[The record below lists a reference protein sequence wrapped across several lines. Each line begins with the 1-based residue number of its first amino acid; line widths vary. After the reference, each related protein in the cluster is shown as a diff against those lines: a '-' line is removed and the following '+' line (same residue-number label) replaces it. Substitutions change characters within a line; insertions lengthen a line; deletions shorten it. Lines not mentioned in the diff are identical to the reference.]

1 MKGRIELRCFWLLT
15 LVFMGN
21 LALGQVNVKVSGTVT
36 DAKSGETLVGANVL
50 ELGTSNGTVTDINGH
65 YEITLAGEDATLKF
79 SFVGYQPVDI
89 PVNGRTQINVRL
101 QPGSVLEEVVVVGY
115 GTSQTKDL
123 TGSVIAINEED
134 FQKGNVSTP
143 EQLVMGKIAGVKIN
157 TNSGLPGGGSRIR
170 IRGGSSLNAS
180 NDPLIVIDGVP
191 IDNTG
196 IAGSANALNLI
207 NPAEIESITVL
218 KDASAAAIYG
228 SRAANGVILITTKKG
243 VAGKFRVAYSSV
255 NSLSQNPYNYG
266 VLTAD
271 EYRQLVNEKGT
282 NKQIS
287 LLGNANTD
295 WQSQIYRTGL
305 SSQNNLTFTGGLS
318 AMPYR
323 LNMEYFHNEGILK
336 RSLLN
341 RYGASL
347 NLSPSF
353 LDNSLRVDVNGKFS
367 RTDNVF
373 ADQGAIGAAVTF
385 DPTKPVTTDTSYLVN
400 GVQQNYGGY
409 WEWVLS
415 SGKPNAL
422 APKNPLG
429 LLMQRDDLSAV
440 NRFIGNTK
448 VDYDLPFVDGLTATM
463 NLGLDLSRSSGSVY
477 VPETAASA
485 FHRGGVNNVYEQS
498 KNNKLFELYAD
509 YTRDLPDN
517 GRFQFTGGYS
527 YQNWLTRS
535 PAQADVNALGDT
547 ISPPG
552 IPFETENTLISFY
565 GRVNYTYKGRYLLTA
580 TLRDDGSSRFSP
592 DTRWGLF
599 PSLALAWRISDEP
612 FMADSKTSLKLR
624 LGYGV
629 TGQQDIGNDYPY
641 IPNYEKGTSTAQYQF
656 GDKFYTVL
664 RPDGYDANIKWE
676 ETASFNLGLDIGFMN
691 NKLNATVDFYNKN
704 TKDLLAVVPVPAG
717 TNFTNRIFTNV
728 GSLTNTGLEL
738 TLNYVAIDNATTR
751 LEFNI
756 NGSWNKNEITN
767 LNKSGDPNDP
777 GILVGGIPGGIGN
790 TVQIHAIGYPAYSYL
805 VYQQVYDD
813 QGNPVEDS
821 YVNLSGDDPNDI
833 TPGRSDLGL
842 GDQYIFNGTPEA
854 RYFSGFS
861 TYLGYKNWSFSFTMR
876 AEFGAYIYNGIAA
889 QRGYFKAIDPQS
901 GSYLTNLTRDYYR
914 SQFFDGDVTQFLSD
928 YYLERGDFLRM
939 DNITLGYDLGEIA
952 RGVNLKIN
960 GVVQNAFLITGYSG
974 IDPEVIGGIDNSFY
988 PRPRI
993 YSLSFNLNF

>member
-1 MKGRIELRCFWLLT
+1 MKGKNELRWIYLFLFLLLGHGAMAQH
-15 LVFMGN
+15 LV
-21 LALGQVNVKVSGTVT
+21 KGTVS
-36 DAKSGETLVGANVL
+36 DAETGETLPGADILEVG
-50 ELGTSNGTVTDINGH
+50 TYNGTTTDINGKF
-65 YEITLAGEDATLKF
+65 TLEVSSPDATLKI
-79 SFVGYQPVDI
+79 SFVGYEPVEI
-89 PVNGRTQINVRL
+89 AVNGRSEIDVRL
-101 QPGSVLEEVVVVGY
+101 KPGHLLEEVVVVGY
-115 GTSQTKDL
+115 GTTQTRDL
-123 TGSVIAINEED
+123 TGSVTAITQED

-157 TNSGLPGGGSRIR
+157 TNSGLPGAGSRIR

-191 IDNTG
+191 VDNTG

-243 VAGKFRVAYSSV
+243 KSGRFRVDFSST
-255 NSLSQNPYNYG
+255 NSLSQNPHTYP
-266 VLTAD
+266 VLSAD
-271 EYRQLVNEKGT
+271 EYRQLVQEKGT
-282 NKQIS
+282 NKEIS
-287 LLGNANTD
+287 LLGTASTD

-305 SSQNNLTFTGGLS
+305 SSQNNLTFSGGLD
-318 AMPYR
+318 ALPYR
-323 LNMEYFHNEGILK
+323 LNVEYYHNEGVLK
-336 RSLLN
+336 RSQLD

-347 NLSPSF
+347 NLSPS
-353 LDNSLRVDVNGKFS
+353 LIDDHLRFDVNGKFS
-367 RTDNVF
+367 RTDNFF
-373 ADQGAIGAAVTF
+373 ADQGAIGSAVTF
-385 DPTKPVTTDTSYLVN
+385 DPTKPVNTDTSYIVD
-400 GVQQNYGGY
+400 GKEENYGGY

-422 APKNPLG
+422 APKNPVG
-429 LLMQRDDLSAV
+429 LLMQRDDISAV

-448 VDYDLPFVDGLTATM
+448 IDYDLPFLEGLTATM
-463 NLGLDLSRSSGSVY
+463 NLGLDVSRSHGSVY
-477 VPETAASA
+477 VPASAASA
-485 FHRGGVNNVYEQS
+485 FHRGGVDNLYEQS
-498 KNNKLFELYAD
+498 KNNKLFELYGT
-509 YTRDLPDN
+509 YSRDLPSN
-517 GRFQFTGGYS
+517 SKMELTGGYS
-527 YQNWLTRS
+527 YQNWLTKS

-565 GRVNYTYKGRYLLTA
+565 GRLNYTYNGRYLLTA

-612 FMADSKTSLKLR
+612 FMSDSKTSLKLR

-641 IPNYEKGTSTAQYQF
+641 IPNYDRGTSTAQYQF

-691 NKLNATVDFYNKN
+691 NRLNSTIDFYHKN

-728 GSLTNTGLEL
+728 GSLQNTGVEL
-738 TLNYVAIDNATTR
+738 TVGYIAIDNASTR
-751 LEFNI
+751 LEFNV
-756 NGSWNKNEITN
+756 NGSWNTNKITN

-813 QGNPVEDS
+813 QGKPVEDT
-821 YVNLSGDDPNDI
+821 YVNLTGDDPTEI

-842 GDQYIFNGTPEA
+842 GDQYIFDGTPEA
-854 RYFSGFS
+854 RFFSGFS
-861 TYLGYKNWSFSFTMR
+861 AYLGYKKWNFSMTLR
-876 AEFGAYIYNGIAA
+876 GEFGAYIYNGIAA

-901 GSYLTNLTRDYYR
+901 GSYLTNLTRDYYK
-914 SQFFDGDVTQFLSD
+914 SEFFDGDITQFLSD
-928 YYLERGDFLRM
+928 YYLEKGDFLRM
-939 DNITLGYDLGEIA
+939 DNLTVGYDVGEISK
-952 RGVNLKIN
+952 GVSLRVN
-960 GVVQNAFLITGYSG
+960 GVIQNAFVITNYSG